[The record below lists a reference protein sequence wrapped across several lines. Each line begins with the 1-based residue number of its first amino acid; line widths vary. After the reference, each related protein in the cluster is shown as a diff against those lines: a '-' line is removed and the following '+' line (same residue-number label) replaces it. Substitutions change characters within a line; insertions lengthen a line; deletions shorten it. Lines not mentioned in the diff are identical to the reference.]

1 MFENSTLHNIRI
13 KKSFPCD
20 SKLLKSTNGFVQ
32 TKYSEQ
38 FGKYFMDKNKDRI
51 CQLETQPK
59 TSKYSERY
67 LINHNKLQK
76 MNGI

>member
-38 FGKYFMDKNKDRI
+38 FGKYFLDKNKDRI
-51 CQLETQPK
+51 CQLET
-59 TSKYSERY
+59 
-67 LINHNKLQK
+67 
-76 MNGI
+76 